1 MKRREFLQ
9 SSGVRISAWG
19 LAPALLANAASPDE
33 SGPGNGDASAP
44 RRIKIG
50 QIGICHE
57 HANRISTLRKFTD
70 DYEVV
75 GVVDDRKSKAARY
88 GGTHLKPFAGLP
100 WMSEEELFQV
110 PGLEAVMIETA
121 NGDLVPTALR
131 CMERGLA
138 IAMDK
143 PGGEEFAPF
152 QKLLDGCESRG
163 LPFQIGYM
171 FRGNPAFRFC
181 QEAVRQQWLGEV
193 FEIQADM
200 NHDYGNERYQRYL
213 SAYPGGVMYN
223 LGCHHIDII
232 VSLLGSPQNVVS
244 FLGTTAGAVGGVK
257 NNCLA
262 VLEYPHAR
270 ATIQVCDQVPGG
282 LAKRRFQITG
292 DKGDIAFSPL
302 ERFDGAPLALQLHLK
317 EGNDAYAAGTH
328 LVEFEI
334 TEGRYDAQLR
344 EFARLVRKEAE
355 TRYTPAHDALVQKV
369 HLAASGYTRW
379 NG

>member
-1 MKRREFLQ
+1 MKRREFIR
-9 SSGVRISAWG
+9 SSGAQASAWV
-19 LAPALLANAASPDE
+19 LAPALLAKAASSDEGGPD
-33 SGPGNGDASAP
+33 NDASAAP

-75 GVVDDRKSKAARY
+75 GVVDDRDSKAARY
-88 GGTHLKPFAGLP
+88 GGTNLKPFEGLP

-110 PGLEAVMIETA
+110 PGLEAVLIETA

-171 FRGNPAFRFC
+171 FRGNPAFQFC
-181 QEAVRQQWLGEV
+181 QEAVKKGWLGEV

-200 NHDYGNERYQRYL
+200 SHDYGNERYQHYL
-213 SAYPGGVMYN
+213 SAYAGGVMYN

-232 VSLLGSPQNVVS
+232 VSLLGSPRDVVS
-244 FLGTTAGAVGGVK
+244 FLGTTTGAVDGVK

-270 ATIQVCDQVPGG
+270 AMIHVCDEEPGG
-282 LAKRRFQITG
+282 LAKRRFKISG
-292 DKGDIAFSPL
+292 DKGRIEFSPL

-317 EGNDAYAAGTH
+317 EGNDSYEAGTH

-344 EFARLVRKEAE
+344 EFARLVRKETE
-355 TRYTPAHDALVQKV
+355 SRYTPAHDALVQKV

-379 NG
+379 SG